1 MNYDKSLMSYF
12 NILITLFILN
22 ACSTNSLDERK
33 IAEETEQQKLAKDV
47 KEEISI
53 GREMAAKLYGSFGE
67 YEPKKALI
75 YVNLVGKS
83 LARQIGRPEVT
94 YKFGILDSDEVN
106 AFATPGGYIL
116 LTKGLLKNL
125 KSESELAAVIA
136 HEIAHV
142 NAKHMYK
149 EIAPKR
155 DVSQG
160 ENVTRL
166 LSRGGD
172 NIGAA
177 FGKAVSEGMKKLLDQ
192 GLSPEK
198 EYEAD
203 ALAVMY
209 SSACGYNPKGLVTVL
224 ERLKEQ
230 QGLHVGKTHPS
241 FEARIQKI
249 EKEMKINGIEATV
262 RGDQE
267 VLLKRFLENLTVI

>member
-1 MNYDKSLMSYF
+1 MSSTYF
-12 NILITLFILN
+12 IKDLFLFLFFIFVLN
-22 ACSTNSLDERK
+22 ACSTSSLDERK
-33 IAEETEQQKLAKDV
+33 IAEETEQQLLVKDV

-67 YEPKKALI
+67 YEPKKALT

-83 LARQIGRPEVT
+83 LARQIGRPEIT
-94 YKFGILDSDEVN
+94 FRFGILDSDEVN

-125 KSESELAAVIA
+125 KSESELAGVIA

-155 DVSQG
+155 DVSKG

-177 FGKAVSEGMKKLLDQ
+177 LGKAVSEGMKKLLDQ

-198 EYEAD
+198 EFEAD
-203 ALAVMY
+203 TLAVMY
-209 SSACGYNPKGLVTVL
+209 SSACGYNPKALITVL

-241 FEARIQKI
+241 FDARIQKI
-249 EKEMKINGIEATV
+249 EKEMKTNGIEAMV

>member
-1 MNYDKSLMSYF
+1 MSSTYF
-12 NILITLFILN
+12 IKDLFLFLFFIFVLN
-22 ACSTNSLDERK
+22 ACSTSSLDERK
-33 IAEETEQQKLAKDV
+33 IAEETEQQLLVKDV

-67 YEPKKALI
+67 YEPKKALT

-83 LARQIGRPEVT
+83 LARQIGRPEIT
-94 YKFGILDSDEVN
+94 FR
-106 AFATPGGYIL
+106 
-116 LTKGLLKNL
+116 
-125 KSESELAAVIA
+125 VIA

-155 DVSQG
+155 DVSKG

-177 FGKAVSEGMKKLLDQ
+177 LGKAVSEGMKKLLDQ

-198 EYEAD
+198 EFEAD
-203 ALAVMY
+203 TLAVMY
-209 SSACGYNPKGLVTVL
+209 SSACGYNPKALITVL

-241 FEARIQKI
+241 FDARIQKI
-249 EKEMKINGIEATV
+249 EKEMKTNGIEAMV